1 MKKAFTLAEVLLV
14 LAIIG
19 VIAALTVPNLVTS
32 NMDKKYVALAKKA
45 QTTLQQAI
53 DTKMGDAAVGTN
65 RMDGNAGILRW
76 LATAQTDPSG
86 VTTVPAVLRISNNAG
101 TRYLT
106 TDGILYHDVTNATAC
121 TNAVPCIIVVDLDGA
136 AGITN
141 NTVNNDLVGGDDV
154 KSRDVVVFEIRR
166 NFVAPADPA
175 RAAVAPFQ
183 QGATRANEYLG
194 FLVNN

>member
-53 DTKMGDAAVGTN
+53 DTKMGDAALGTN
-65 RMDGNAGILRW
+65 KMGMGLLAW
-76 LATAQTDPSG
+76 LATAQG
-86 VTTVPAVLRISNNAG
+86 NVPAVLRVSNSSG

-106 TDGILYHDVTNATAC
+106 TDGILYNDLSNRECDNANVC
-121 TNAVPCIIVVDLDGA
+121 YIRVDLDGA

-141 NTVNNDLVGGDDV
+141 SVVGGNIAGDTTTA
-154 KSRDVVVFEIRR
+154 RDVIELECRKNFIAPSDR
-166 NFVAPADPA
+166 NNQPAQRA
-175 RAAVAPFQ
+175 R
-183 QGATRANEYLG
+183 EYLG
-194 FLVNN
+194 FEEND

>member
-65 RMDGNAGILRW
+65 KMNHTDGLLHW
-76 LATAQTDPSG
+76 LATAQG
-86 VTTVPAVLRISNNAG
+86 NVPGVLRVSNSNPDNR
-101 TRYLT
+101 TFLT
-106 TDGILYHDVTNATAC
+106 TDGILYDEITETSNC
-121 TNAVPCIIVVDLDGA
+121 TNASPCRIAVDLDGT
-136 AGITN
+136 AGITAGSITN
-141 NTVNNDLVGGDDV
+141 MLPATSVNNPV
-154 KSRDVVVFEIRR
+154 SRDIVEFECRK
-166 NFVAPADPA
+166 NFIAPSTSGSS
-175 RAAVAPFQ
+175 AAV
-183 QGATRANEYLG
+183 RANEYLG
-194 FLVNN
+194 FSVNN

>member
-65 RMDGNAGILRW
+65 KMGMPLLKWLSQTQGN
-76 LATAQTDPSG
+76 
-86 VTTVPAVLRISNNAG
+86 VPAVLRVSNSDG
-101 TRYLT
+101 TNCNRVLT
-106 TDGILYHDVTNATAC
+106 TDGILYVNLTAASSC
-121 TNAVPCIIVVDLDGA
+121 TNEKPCYIGIDLDGG
-136 AGITN
+136 AGITASSVTNTAVSSSAN
-141 NTVNNDLVGGDDV
+141 NSV
-154 KSRDVVVFEIRR
+154 SRDIVVFECRK
-166 NFVAPADPA
+166 NFIAPADPTNTNVA
-175 RAAVAPFQ
+175 SYKAAAV
-183 QGATRANEYLG
+183 RANEYLG
-194 FLVNN
+194 FSVNN

>member
-65 RMDGNAGILRW
+65 KMDGSSGVLRW
-76 LATAQTDPSG
+76 LATSQAVG
-86 VTTVPAVLRISNNAG
+86 NIPAVLRVSNSSGNS
-101 TRYLT
+101 RYLT
-106 TDGILYHDVTNATAC
+106 TDGILYQDVTYATSC
-121 TNAVPCIIVVDLDGA
+121 TNAAPCRIRIDLDGS
-136 AGITN
+136 AGITASSVTSSISGTDSTTN
-141 NTVNNDLVGGDDV
+141 
-154 KSRDVVVFEIRR
+154 RDVIELEVRK
-166 NFVAPADPA
+166 NFVAPSTSGNS
-175 RAAVAPFQ
+175 AAL
-183 QGATRANEYLG
+183 RANEYLG
-194 FLVNN
+194 FSVNN